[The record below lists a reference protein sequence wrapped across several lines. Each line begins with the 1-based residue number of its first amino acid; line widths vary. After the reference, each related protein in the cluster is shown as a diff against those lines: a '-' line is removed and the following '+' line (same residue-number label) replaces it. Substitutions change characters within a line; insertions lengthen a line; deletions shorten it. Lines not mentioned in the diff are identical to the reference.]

1 MLAQIKNTLLVA
13 SSSIQFKVALQIIIL
28 ALMLISAF
36 VSADA
41 ALAGPSWGN
50 IGG

>member
-1 MLAQIKNTLLVA
+1 MLAQLKNSVIATSSNLQIKIV
-13 SSSIQFKVALQIIIL
+13 IQFVIL
-28 ALMLISAF
+28 ALMLIAAL
-36 VSADA
+36 VQPDV

>member
-1 MLAQIKNTLLVA
+1 MLAQIKNSVIAA
-13 SSSIQFKVALQIIIL
+13 SSNLHFKIVVQFVIL
-28 ALMLISAF
+28 ALMLIAAL
-36 VSADA
+36 VQPGA

>member
-1 MLAQIKNTLLVA
+1 MLAQIKNSVIA
-13 SSSIQFKVALQIIIL
+13 VSSTVQFKIAVQVVIL
-28 ALMLISAF
+28 ALMLIAAL
-36 VSADA
+36 VQPEV

>member
-1 MLAQIKNTLLVA
+1 MLAQIKNQLLIA
-13 SSSIQFKVALQIIIL
+13 STTVQVKVVLQIIIL
-28 ALMLISAF
+28 ALMLIGAF